1 MDLGVSENWGMPQA
15 NVMKSWVNMML
26 NHGIFHT
33 IYYIY
38 HTWLVASYFFDLS
51 ILFGMMMPTQQYYT
65 SLGPTS
71 RDRVGLSSDAGARE
85 DGKIVAASEMTGT
98 RLFDV
103 NVEQLQAGPDR
114 GRSGPRMG
122 LGDLRRPWKSD
133 EIWRVTVQKQKEL
146 K

>member
-1 MDLGVSENWGMPQA
+1 
-15 NVMKSWVNMML
+15 
-26 NHGIFHT
+26 
-33 IYYIY
+33 
-38 HTWLVASYFFDLS
+38 
-51 ILFGMMMPTQQYYT
+51 MMMPTQQYYT

-71 RDRVGLSSDAGARE
+71 RDRVGLSSDAGGRE

-133 EIWRVTVQKQKEL
+133 EI
-146 K
+146 